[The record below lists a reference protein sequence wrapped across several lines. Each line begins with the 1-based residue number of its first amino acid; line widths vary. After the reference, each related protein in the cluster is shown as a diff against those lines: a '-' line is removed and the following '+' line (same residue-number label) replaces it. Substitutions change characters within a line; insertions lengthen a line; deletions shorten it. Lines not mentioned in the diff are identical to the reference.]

1 MTTLSYAYRDDG
13 GWHTEAIA
21 SRSGEFNK
29 IFLDNDGAPH
39 VVFWSSSGSK
49 VKHAVRKDAEWTV
62 GDVAE
67 GIYCDG
73 AVGPDG
79 KIYASFASKDNEK
92 LNCAVSSTGE
102 SWDIEEIK
110 AAQGKPAGT
119 QIALN
124 GVGDVF
130 VSYYS
135 IEKFDLHSTAKAGG
149 SWEHELVATGGD
161 VGDPQS
167 IAIGDD
173 GYPVIAYYASVKED
187 LMLAR
192 YDPYSDVELTSFT
205 AQRRRG
211 GVDVLWSV
219 RENEGV
225 AGYNLYRNTAGG
237 EREKINDALI
247 GGSSPFRYRDA
258 QAPENVA
265 VKYWLEAV
273 ATTGTTRTFGPA
285 SVPPA
290 GKARTFALYQNAP
303 NPSAGTTTFTFEL
316 PEASEAKLA
325 IYDVAGRNVANAAEG
340 RFAAGRHE
348 VPFASELAP
357 GVYVYRLDAGSR
369 TTVLKMVVIK

>member
-1 MTTLSYAYRDDG
+1 LRQG
-13 GWHTEAIA
+13 HTESIF
-21 SRSGEFNK
+21 SGGGEFNK

-39 VVFWSSSGSK
+39 VVFWGSSGSI

-67 GIYCDG
+67 GSYCDG
-73 AVGPDG
+73 VVGPDG
-79 KIYASFASKDNEK
+79 KIYVSFASKDNDK

-102 SWDIEEIK
+102 SWDIEEIT
-110 AAQGKPAGT
+110 AAQDKPAGT

-135 IEKFDLHSTAKAGG
+135 IEKFDLHSTAKTGG
-149 SWEHELVATGGD
+149 SWEYELVATGGD

-167 IAIGDD
+167 IAVGDD
-173 GYPVIAYYASVKED
+173 GYPVVAYYASVKED

-205 AQRRRG
+205 AQRARG
-211 GVDVLWSV
+211 GVNVLWSV
-219 RENEGV
+219 REGAEV
-225 AGYNLYRNTAGG
+225 AGYNLYRSAAGG
-237 EREKINDALI
+237 EREKVNDALI
-247 GGSSPFRYRDA
+247 RGSSPFRYRDA
-258 QAPENVA
+258 GAAENVA

-303 NPSAGTTTFTFEL
+303 NPSAGATTFAFEL
-316 PEASEAKLA
+316 PEGANVKLVLYDA
-325 IYDVAGRNVANAAEG
+325 AGRKVADVAEG
-340 RFAAGRHE
+340 YFAGGRHE
-348 VPFASELAP
+348 VDFASELAP
-357 GVYVYRLDAGSR
+357 GVYVYRLEAGPNAAAH
-369 TTVLKMVVIK
+369 KMVVIE